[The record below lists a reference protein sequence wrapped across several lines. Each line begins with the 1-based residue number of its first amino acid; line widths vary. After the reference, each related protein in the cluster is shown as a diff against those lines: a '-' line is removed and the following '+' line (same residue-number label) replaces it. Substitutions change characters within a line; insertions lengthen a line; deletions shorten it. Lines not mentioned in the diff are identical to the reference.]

1 MNAAIIGPIVPQTDS
16 VPREDMQ
23 TTLLSPYSAKRAAIR
38 DLTVPPMPILNIPP
52 SPPGSP
58 LPENEKK
65 FQHFLELKKQG
76 IHFNEKLANSSALKN
91 PNLLQKLMDHAGLDE
106 QDQYSFTFSENLFS
120 PRKFPPWAYKEE
132 LARSQQIVAKKKEE
146 ERAKAPHENI
156 EFVSA
161 AGSGPSGKGSTTTVN
176 NGVRGVQGS
185 AAERV
190 MAGMDGAST
199 ISPQRSAQS
208 VRSEHNRRSGIPNKN
223 GPSRGIPSSPKRRK
237 RSRSR

>member
-1 MNAAIIGPIVPQTDS
+1 MNGAIIGPIVPQTDS

-23 TTLLSPYSAKRAAIR
+23 TTPLSPYSAKRAAIR

-58 LPENEKK
+58 SPENEEK

-91 PNLLQKLMDHAGLDE
+91 PNLLQKLTDHAGLDE
-106 QDQYSFTFSENLFS
+106 QDQYSFTFSEKIFN
-120 PRKFPPWAYKEE
+120 PREFPPWAYKEE
-132 LARSQQIVAKKKEE
+132 LARSQQVVAKKKEE
-146 ERAKAPHENI
+146 QRAKAPHESI
-156 EFVSA
+156 EFVSE
-161 AGSGPSGKGSTTTVN
+161 AGSGPSGKGSTTAN
-176 NGVRGVQGS
+176 NGVRGIQGS

-190 MAGMDGAST
+190 MAGMDWGST
-199 ISPQRSAQS
+199 RSPQRSAQS
-208 VRSEHNRRSGIPNKN
+208 VRSEHDRRV
-223 GPSRGIPSSPKRRK
+223 SRGIPSSPRRRK